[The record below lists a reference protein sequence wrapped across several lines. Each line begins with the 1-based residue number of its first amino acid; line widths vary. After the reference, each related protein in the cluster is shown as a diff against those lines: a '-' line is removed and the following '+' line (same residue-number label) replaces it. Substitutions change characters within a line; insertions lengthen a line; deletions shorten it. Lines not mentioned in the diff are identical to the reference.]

1 MVLQKNEAIGC
12 PLKRPACSVGER
24 AQESNLPGFTGAGVT
39 AVPEMLRLDLNWFCG
54 GPELPGQLGAIIHA
68 GSAIATGLARRLRT
82 PVLSREPPCP
92 SLACTGHGEGCRMG
106 L

>member
-1 MVLQKNEAIGC
+1 MPHPTFPKNEEELT
-12 PLKRPACSVGER
+12 PEL
-24 AQESNLPGFTGAGVT
+24 LT
-39 AVPEMLRLDLNWFCG
+39 AVLSEDR
-54 GPELPGQLGAIIHA
+54 PGLKVEGLTIVEAI
-68 GSAIATGLARRLRT
+68 RLRT